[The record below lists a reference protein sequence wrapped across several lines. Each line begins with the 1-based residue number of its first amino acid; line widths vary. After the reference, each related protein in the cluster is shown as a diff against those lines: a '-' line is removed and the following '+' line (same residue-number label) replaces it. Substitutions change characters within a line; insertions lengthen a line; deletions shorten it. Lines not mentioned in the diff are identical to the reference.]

1 MVNIFFLHQKIIQNW
16 YGFLISIER
25 KIFQQFLLSGILRRE
40 NFDIEFK
47 INNAPKEKI
56 SDHNNKNISKKQN

>member
-1 MVNIFFLHQKIIQNW
+1 MASW
-16 YGFLISIER
+16 YQLKE
-25 KIFQQFLLSGILRRE
+25 KIFQQFLLGGILRRE